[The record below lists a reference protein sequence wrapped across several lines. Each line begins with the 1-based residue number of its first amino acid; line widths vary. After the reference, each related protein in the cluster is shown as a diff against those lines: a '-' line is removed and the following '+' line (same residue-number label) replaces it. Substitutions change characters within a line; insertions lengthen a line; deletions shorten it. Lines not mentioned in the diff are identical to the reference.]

1 MPEKSHEVVAGFVI
15 GIIILLIAAS
25 FIVILVAY
33 SNKRKKRFIQEQL
46 NMQQLFKE
54 QLLQS
59 QLETQEQTLKHLS
72 TELHDNLGALASL
85 IKINLLTIPVND
97 PVKATQKISDTAD
110 LTRQM
115 IADLKALSVSLNSDH
130 ISRRG
135 LVDSISIEV
144 ERINKTEQ
152 FNAVLEI
159 EDNLPVI
166 ENDKAIILYRMIQ
179 EILNNMVKHS
189 GAKNIKVYISCQEN
203 IMKLILSDDGIGF
216 DLQAK
221 MQNGNGAGLHNLEK
235 RALMINAKITTV
247 SSVGSGTKVT
257 IELPCN

>member
-1 MPEKSHEVVAGFVI
+1 MPEKNHAVVTGFVI

-33 SNKRKKRFIQEQL
+33 SSRRKNRFLQEQQQ
-46 NMQQLFKE
+46 MQLLFTE

-59 QLETQEQTLKHLS
+59 RLETQEQTLRHLS

-85 IKINLLTIPVND
+85 IKINLLTIPVTD
-97 PVKATQKISDTAD
+97 PVKSAQKIADTAD

-130 ISRRG
+130 IGRKG
-135 LVDSISIEV
+135 LVASVAVEV

-152 FNAVLEI
+152 FTATLKVDGNIPAF
-159 EDNLPVI
+159 
-166 ENDKAIILYRMIQ
+166 ENDKSVILFRMVQ

-189 GAKNIKVYISCQEN
+189 AAKNILVDISCREN
-203 IMKLILSDDGIGF
+203 ALSMILSDDGVGF
-216 DLQAK
+216 DLRQ
-221 MQNGNGAGLHNLEK
+221 QLENGNGAGLHNLQK
-235 RALMINAKITTV
+235 RAAMISAALVTQSHPGHGTRV
-247 SSVGSGTKVT
+247 S
-257 IELPCN
+257 INIPLD